1 MSASKPQIDA
11 GGSQQVNVSILD
23 RDYLVACGADE
34 KAPLLAA
41 AALLDGRM
49 RALRAQSRGSNTERV
64 AVMAALTLA
73 HEYLLA
79 HEFLEL
85 SANSRVADGSVSEHV
100 AMLHRKLDGALAH
113 FIQ

>member
-1 MSASKPQIDA
+1 MSAKGLASDSTP
-11 GGSQQVNVSILD
+11 VNVSILD
-23 RDYLVACGADE
+23 RDYLVACEPHE
-34 KAPLLAA
+34 KAPLLEA

-73 HEYLLA
+73 HE
-79 HEFLEL
+79 FLGLTANARL
-85 SANSRVADGSVSEHV
+85 SDGSLSENV
-100 AMLHRKLDGALAH
+100 ASLQRKLDGALAH

>member
-1 MSASKPQIDA
+1 MSAKTMAPDPA
-11 GGSQQVNVSILD
+11 PVNVSILD
-23 RDYLVACGADE
+23 RDYLVACEPHE
-34 KAPLLAA
+34 KAPLLEA

-73 HEYLLA
+73 HE
-79 HEFLEL
+79 FLEL
-85 SANSRVADGSVSEHV
+85 SANARVSDGSLSENV
-100 AMLHRKLDGALAH
+100 ASLQRKLDGALAH

>member
-1 MSASKPQIDA
+1 MSAQGPAA
-11 GGSQQVNVSILD
+11 GSPPVNVSILD
-23 RDYLVACGADE
+23 RDYLVACEPHE

-41 AALLDGRM
+41 ASLLDGRM

-73 HEYLLA
+73 HE
-79 HEFLEL
+79 FLEL
-85 SANSRVADGSVSEHV
+85 TANAQVSDGSLSENV
-100 AMLHRKLDGALAH
+100 ASLQRKLDGALAH